1 MDRATRQQRRK
12 RARRRGI
19 VALALVAA
27 IALATGIA
35 VARAVSE
42 PARSDAASA
51 STPSSAIGTA
61 VASPSPS
68 APAGPAPVRVIS
80 GGDVMTDRGPKAY
93 AKAHGTDAVLAGIA
107 RVLGKGDA
115 TWVNLEGP
123 LTTIGTPWP
132 AKTYIFRGPPGMAPA
147 LRRAGVDIVTLGN
160 NHAVDY
166 GRSALKDSIKT
177 LEDARVQVVG
187 AGRDLADA
195 REPAIIT
202 TESGA
207 TIGFLA
213 WNDAWWPGFVATG
226 SRAGVAE
233 AFNAVGRMKRDI
245 RALAK
250 KVDYVVVG
258 YHWGIEHE
266 HYPIAQQTGEAHAA
280 IDAGAD
286 LVIGHHPHV
295 LQGIETYKRRIIFYS
310 LGDLVFDHYSV
321 ETGQT
326 VLVDATLTPRGVT
339 ARLVPAYASSQGIP
353 KVQHGVDG
361 RTILKLV
368 KEYSAPLDTS
378 IRIDGDIG
386 YVRAGKQ

>member
-1 MDRATRQQRRK
+1 
-12 RARRRGI
+12 
-19 VALALVAA
+19 
-27 IALATGIA
+27 
-35 VARAVSE
+35 
-42 PARSDAASA
+42 
-51 STPSSAIGTA
+51 
-61 VASPSPS
+61 
-68 APAGPAPVRVIS
+68 
-80 GGDVMTDRGPKAY
+80 MTDRGPKAY
-93 AKAHGTDAVLAGIA
+93 AQAHGTDAVLQGIA
-107 RVLGKGDA
+107 RVLRKGDA

-166 GRSALKDSIKT
+166 GRSALKDSIRT
-177 LEDARVQVVG
+177 LEKTRVQVVG

-195 REPAIIT
+195 RAPAKVT
-202 TESGA
+202 TDSGA

-213 WNDAWWPGFVATG
+213 WDDAWWPGFAATG

-258 YHWGIEHE
+258 YHWGIEHQ
-266 HYPIAQQTGEAHAA
+266 HYPIAQQTREAHAA

-295 LQGIETYKRRIIFYS
+295 LQGIETYRRRLIFYS

-326 VLVDATLTPRGVT
+326 VLVDAVLTPRGVT
-339 ARLVPAYASSQGIP
+339 ATLVPAYASSQGIP
-353 KVQHGVDG
+353 SIQHGGPG
-361 RTILKLV
+361 RTILTLLRQ
-368 KEYSAPLDTS
+368 YSQPFGTR
-378 IRIDGDIG
+378 ITIDGDTAI
-386 YVRAGKQ
+386 VRAGRK